1 MSCNKPIESKEFPGF
16 YEIPEF
22 SRYVISREGKIVN
35 KKNGSFIEG
44 ALSKRG
50 YLFFNLF
57 CDKNSSYKNSGR
69 HRLLGIVFFHPGCA
83 IDNLVVNHLNGV
95 PGDDRLENLE
105 WTTHK
110 GNIEHAGKMS
120 LTSKCIPISVRD
132 VKTGEVQNY
141 PSIVEYSRLVG
152 WSKDKVN
159 WRIRIGEGRVFPE
172 GKQYRPANVTTPWYI
187 PEDLDLAILQNGRP
201 TVTLIK
207 DVLTGKVTEY
217 HSLSEASRQL
227 GVSKAALS
235 IWITFRDMPVLRGFI
250 QAKFA
255 HDPRPWRPVS
265 DPYLEI
271 EMTTGT
277 RAVKVTEDK
286 TDKVYI
292 FPSLVEC
299 AQAMGLKPT
308 ALSYRLKSKGGTVFS
323 DGRRYAYYSDTI

>member
-1 MSCNKPIESKEFPGF
+1 MSCNRPIESKEFPGF

-22 SRYVISREGKIVN
+22 SRYVISREGKIIEKETSKVVEPKFIDSYGLMILN
-35 KKNGSFIEG
+35 RDTGKKTI
-44 ALSKRG
+44 R
-50 YLFFNLF
+50 
-57 CDKNSSYKNSGR
+57 GR

-83 IDNLVVNHLNGV
+83 IDNLIVNHLNGV

-105 WTTHK
+105 WTTYK
-110 GNIEHAGKMS
+110 GNLEHAGKMG

-141 PSIVEYSRLVG
+141 PSIVEYARLVG

-172 GKQYRPANVTTPWYI
+172 GKQYRPANIITPWYI

-227 GVSKAALS
+227 GISKAALS

-277 RAVKVTEDK
+277 RAVKVTEDN
-286 TDKVYI
+286 TDEVYI

-308 ALSYRLKSKGGTVFS
+308 ALGYRLKSKGDTVFS